1 MIHLHLTANVARVL
15 RNTGTCEKSIRYKQM
30 CMYLVL
36 DQLLRT
42 TECMMTDK
50 LIPTLRK
57 YKMLIFFEID
67 NLN

>member
-1 MIHLHLTANVARVL
+1 
-15 RNTGTCEKSIRYKQM
+15 M

-42 TECMMTDK
+42 TECMMTD
-50 LIPTLRK
+50 RK
-57 YKMLIFFEID
+57 TYSYTKEIENANFLFKID